1 MFVIPFSP
9 PRRRSCVSDQFCI
22 DQDRLR
28 SYGQPIVSMQIRR
41 SENLRQGRLRSPSK
55 IEKPD
60 CGRTFAILRLQEFHP
75 DIILSRQHLRNAKR
89 NVNTVSIQPAQSFE
103 PEFFAIRSPR
113 FIDNPTIP
121 DELNHRGGSRAI
133 MRVGKPGLN
142 MGNAEGFASL

>member
-1 MFVIPFSP
+1 MFGIQFPPQRCPF
-9 PRRRSCVSDQFCI
+9 CVSDQFCI
-22 DQDRLR
+22 NQDWLR
-28 SYGQPIVSMQIRR
+28 SYRKPIVSMQVGG

-113 FIDNPTIP
+113 FIDNATIVS
-121 DELNHRGGSRAI
+121 ELNYRRS
-133 MRVGKPGLN
+133 
-142 MGNAEGFASL
+142 SST